1 MSVKEMYSSEFDSD
15 HWVSFVQLFDDLYS
29 EVDPAWKE
37 RAEVQ
42 NIPPDVSQV
51 LLCEMGEYA
60 FKWLEKKIPA
70 LGDQSPVSYLATE
83 EGTNALRAAI
93 LRMPR

>member
-1 MSVKEMYSSEFDSD
+1 MSMKEIYLEEFKQDNWD
-15 HWVSFVQLFDDLYS
+15 AFVQLFDELYAQ
-29 EVDPAWKE
+29 VDPKWIE
-37 RAEVQ
+37 RARVQ
-42 NIPPDVSQV
+42 NIPVDVSQV

-60 FKWLEKKIPA
+60 FKWLEKNIPA
-70 LGDQSPVSYLATE
+70 LGDQSPVSYLETE

>member
-1 MSVKEMYSSEFDSD
+1 MSMKEIYIEEFKQDNWD
-15 HWVSFVQLFDDLYS
+15 AFVQLFDELYAQ
-29 EVDPAWKE
+29 VDPKWIE
-37 RAEVQ
+37 RARVRK
-42 NIPPDVSQV
+42 IPADVSQV

-60 FKWLEKKIPA
+60 FKWLEKNIPA
-70 LGDQSPVSYLATE
+70 LGDQSPVSYLETE